1 MPDINDD
8 SRWLEC
14 DRGWEPM
21 EGTGG
26 TSQSRQ
32 LSTVRRE
39 GERETE
45 KERRERRRY
54 GDREGERFCYQM

>member
-45 KERRERRRY
+45 KERRERR
-54 GDREGERFCYQM
+54 